1 MNKLYFIC
9 ASFLLL
15 FLPSEVFA
23 QEKDDEPAFK
33 KIIKVPL
40 SLLDND
46 SEYTMEF
53 VAVTKLSLIHI

>member
-53 VAVTKLSLIHI
+53 VAVTKNHHGG